1 MPRLLVTAAET
12 SSSLAAMVA
21 TVDAEPPE
29 YRHKTSPD
37 GMVTVAFTDI
47 EGSTEWMERLGE
59 ERWLELM
66 LDHGRLVRG
75 CVGAHGGDAARSTGD
90 GFLLVFGGATAALAF
105 AVDLQ
110 QALAGDD
117 LRVRVGMH
125 TGNVF
130 RTGDDLF
137 GRTVVLAA
145 RITGSAQGGEVL
157 VSAACREYTEH
168 LRRWQYGPGR
178 ELSLKGLVATEW
190 VYPLR
195 WS

>member
-1 MPRLLVTAAET
+1 VSAAET
-12 SSSLAAMVA
+12 SASVAAIVA

-37 GMVTVAFTDI
+37 GMLTVAFTDI
-47 EGSTEWMERLGE
+47 EGSTELMERLGE
-59 ERWLELM
+59 EPWLELM

-75 CVGAHGGDAARSTGD
+75 CVAAHGGDVARSMGD
-90 GFLLVFGGATAALAF
+90 GFLLVFGGATAALGF

-110 QALAGDD
+110 RALAADE

-145 RITGSAQGGEVL
+145 RITGWARGGEVL
-157 VSAACREYTEH
+157 VSAACRDYTEH
-168 LRRWQYGPGR
+168 LGRWQYGPGR

-190 VYPLR
+190 VYPLQ
-195 WS
+195 WSLPVA